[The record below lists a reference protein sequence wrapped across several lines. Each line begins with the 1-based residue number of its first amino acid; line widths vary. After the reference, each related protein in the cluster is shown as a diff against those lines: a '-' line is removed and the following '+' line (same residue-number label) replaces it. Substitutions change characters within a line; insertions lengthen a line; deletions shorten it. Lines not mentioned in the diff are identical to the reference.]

1 MLRSRSRYA
10 VVALLAFAL
19 LPGGARSEEGKDR
32 KAEDGRTGP
41 SAADLQMPP
50 ETFADI
56 AEVSTRALA
65 VDDGRAKEGATPP
78 EITAL
83 RLAGLASAAQYRY
96 RVGGERPG
104 LFKVRVDVFRD
115 EATGTA
121 QFRGRHLP
129 QALAMTQPLDTGDDG
144 FIYRDE
150 YAGFR
155 VGPVVVEIRA
165 EGASGRLPDFA
176 RSYAAFVAAR
186 LRGTAGPA
194 PSPPQSPPLK
204 DPSPT

>member
-1 MLRSRSRYA
+1 MLRSQSRYV
-10 VVALLAFAL
+10 VVALLAL
-19 LPGGARSEEGKDR
+19 LPGVAHGDEGNKAAESQAR
-32 KAEDGRTGP
+32 P

-50 ETFADI
+50 ELSADI
-56 AEVSTRALA
+56 TEVTTRALA
-65 VDDGRAKEGATPP
+65 VDDGRAQEGATPP

-96 RVGGERPG
+96 RLGGERPG

-129 QALAMTQPLDTGDDG
+129 QALAMTQPLDAGDDG

-155 VGPVVVEIRA
+155 VGPIVVEIRA

-194 PSPPQSPPLK
+194 PSPGNSHR
-204 DPSPT
+204 

>member
-1 MLRSRSRYA
+1 MLRSQSQYV
-10 VVALLAFAL
+10 VVALLALAL
-19 LPGGARSEEGKDR
+19 LSRGARSEGGN
-32 KAEDGRTGP
+32 KAAESQARP

-50 ETFADI
+50 EFSADI
-56 AEVSTRALA
+56 AEVTTRALA
-65 VDDGRAKEGATPP
+65 VDDGRTQEGATPP

-115 EATGTA
+115 EAAGIA

-129 QALAMTQPLDTGDDG
+129 QALAMTQPFDAGDDG

-155 VGPVVVEIRA
+155 VGPIVVEIRA

-194 PSPPQSPPLK
+194 PSPDNSHR
-204 DPSPT
+204 

>member
-1 MLRSRSRYA
+1 MFQSQSRCV
-10 VVALLAFAL
+10 VVALLAIAL
-19 LPGGARSEEGKDR
+19 LPEGARSEEGN
-32 KAEDGRTGP
+32 KAAESQARP

-50 ETFADI
+50 ELSADI
-56 AEVSTRALA
+56 AEVTTRALA
-65 VDDGRAKEGATPP
+65 VDDGRAQEGAIPP

-83 RLAGLASAAQYRY
+83 RLARLASAAQYRY

-129 QALAMTQPLDTGDDG
+129 QALAMTQPLDAGDDG

-155 VGPVVVEIRA
+155 VGPIVVEIRA
-165 EGASGRLPDFA
+165 EGASGQLPDFA

-194 PSPPQSPPLK
+194 PSPGNSHR
-204 DPSPT
+204 